1 MNGVLPSGGRMS
13 RLSGNIAWRG
23 CAAVSTFLSDF
34 SPRAAPVIASASFLA
49 FAARA
54 EAEAEAEAPR
64 KRRAAAIPRDTRER
78 EQFAALLRGGL
89 SGG

>member
-1 MNGVLPSGGRMS
+1 MLPQAGRVS

-34 SPRAAPVIASASFLA
+34 TPRAAPVIASASFLA

-54 EAEAEAEAPR
+54 EVEAGVPR
-64 KRRAAAIPRDTRER
+64 KRRATAVPRDARER